1 MGFFSK
7 LFGKSEPEQVQPVQQ
22 QPVAPKPAQIN
33 LDADKI
39 ISLLGGK
46 DNISDIRTC
55 AFTRV
60 RVELKAP
67 IAKIDSV
74 QGTGLNAAMIVNDRL
89 IHLLAG
95 LNAESACTAI
105 KTKAGI

>member
-7 LFGKSEPEQVQPVQQ
+7 LFGKSEPENTQAVQQ
-22 QPVAPKPAQIN
+22 PAAPKPVQIN

-46 DNISDIRTC
+46 DNIADIKTC

-67 IAKIDSV
+67 ASSLGSV
-74 QGTGLNAAMIVNDRL
+74 QETGLSGAMVINDRL

-95 LNAESACTAI
+95 LNAEAACTAI
-105 KTKAGI
+105 KSKAGI